1 MKLTKRLSRVDLL
14 MVMLAIVGSAIG
26 VHAGTINSSW
36 NGGTGNWNVATDW
49 TPNGVPNNGGG
60 NIFNVSIDSG
70 GTDLGT
76 LNQKA
81 NIAFLV
87 LGGTTGSSTLQN
99 LSGTA
104 ENLPLTRAA
113 TH

>member
-1 MKLTKRLSRVDLL
+1 
-14 MVMLAIVGSAIG
+14 MVMLAFVGSAIG

-60 NIFNVSIDSG
+60 NTYNVTIDSG
-70 GTDLGT
+70 GTDLVT
-76 LNQKA
+76 LNQNA
-81 NIAFLV
+81 TVVSLV
-87 LGGTTGSSTLQN
+87 FGGTTGSSTFQN

-104 ENLPLTRAA
+104 HNLTITRAA
-113 TH
+113 TINAPG

>member
-60 NIFNVSIDSG
+60 NVFNVTNDSG
-70 GTDLGT
+70 GKGLGT
-76 LNQKA
+76 LNPKTT
-81 NIAFLV
+81 NDS
-87 LGGTTGSSTLQN
+87 LGMGSPN
-99 LSGTA
+99 GNPA
-104 ENLPLTRAA
+104 LPNF
-113 TH
+113 